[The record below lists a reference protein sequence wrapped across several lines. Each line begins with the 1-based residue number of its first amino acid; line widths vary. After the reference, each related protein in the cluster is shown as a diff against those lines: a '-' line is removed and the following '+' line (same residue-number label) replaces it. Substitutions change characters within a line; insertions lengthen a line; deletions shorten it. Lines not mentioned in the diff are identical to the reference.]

1 MISTLASKN
10 WLNQKNKGTRYVN
23 YPLIKATSV
32 RGVTLTAAHLGS
44 FLNFAQLA
52 RMAKFKIELKCAV
65 VKVTPLSQSL
75 TEVALVQ

>member
-1 MISTLASKN
+1 MLI
-10 WLNQKNKGTRYVN
+10 VE

-44 FLNFAQLA
+44 FLNVA
-52 RMAKFKIELKCAV
+52 RMAKFKIELKCAA
-65 VKVTPLSQSL
+65 VKVTPL

>member
-1 MISTLASKN
+1 MISTLATKN
-10 WLNQKNKGTRYVN
+10 WLNQKNKGTGYVK

-32 RGVTLTAAHLGS
+32 RDVTLTAAHLGS

-52 RMAKFKIELKCAV
+52 RMAKFKIELKCAA
-65 VKVTPLSQSL
+65 VKVKPL